1 MTTTDDT
8 NDPAPNPHAT
18 AEQVEAALSD
28 TKLAQVLYHDWE
40 AETYDEK
47 WSISFD
53 ERCIDYA
60 RGRLD
65 LILPEAQLPYGRA
78 MELGCGTGFFL
89 LNLMQSGVAE
99 KGSVTDLSPGMVKVA
114 LRNAENLGLDVDGR
128 VADAESIPYEDDS
141 FDLVVGHAV
150 LHHIPDVEK
159 SLREVLRVL
168 KPGGRFIFAG
178 EPSTYGDFYARWMSR
193 ATWWATTNVTR
204 FGPLKAW
211 RRPQEELDESSR
223 AAALEA
229 VVDIH
234 TFSPQDLENLATRAG
249 AVDVRSASEELAAAM
264 LGWPVRTFE
273 AAVPSEKLGWGW
285 ARFAFGGWKR
295 MTWIDDNILRK
306 VVPPEFF
313 YNVLITGVKPQ
324 ADPRHDAVEGMR
336 ASGRFGAARAHS
348 GSVAYARLADERDA
362 GASDPGHHQRQRCGS
377 PQLQLPAQPVGVD
390 VEAADQDLEAAA
402 VVCGQRGAQRAFGDG
417 GSVDDSESPGAGR
430 HGGAGEVGD
439 LRIELA

>member
-1 MTTTDDT
+1 MTTTENESATDHV
-8 NDPAPNPHAT
+8 DPAPNPHAT
-18 AEQVEAALSD
+18 EEQVKAALED

-60 RGRLD
+60 RGRFD
-65 LILPEAQLPYGRA
+65 AVAADESLPYERA

-89 LNLMQSGVAE
+89 LNLLQSGVAK

-128 VADAESIPYEDDS
+128 VADAERIPYDDNT

-150 LHHIPDVEK
+150 LHHIPDVEQAL
-159 SLREVLRVL
+159 SEVLRVL
-168 KPGGRFIFAG
+168 KPGGRFVFAG
-178 EPSTYGDFYARWMSR
+178 EPSTIGDFYARWMSR
-193 ATWWATTNVTR
+193 ATWWATTHVTKL
-204 FGPLKAW
+204 GPLKAW

-234 TFSPQDLENLATRAG
+234 TFDPDELADIARSAG
-249 AVDVRSASEELAAAM
+249 ADRVETATEELAAAM

-285 ARFAFGGWKR
+285 AGFAFGGWKR
-295 MTWIDDNILRK
+295 MTWLDENVLRK
-306 VVPPEFF
+306 VVPPKFF
-313 YNVLITGVKPQ
+313 YNVVVSGYKP
-324 ADPRHDAVEGMR
+324 R
-336 ASGRFGAARAHS
+336 
-348 GSVAYARLADERDA
+348 
-362 GASDPGHHQRQRCGS
+362 
-377 PQLQLPAQPVGVD
+377 
-390 VEAADQDLEAAA
+390 
-402 VVCGQRGAQRAFGDG
+402 
-417 GSVDDSESPGAGR
+417 
-430 HGGAGEVGD
+430 
-439 LRIELA
+439 

>member
-1 MTTTDDT
+1 MTTDA
-8 NDPAPNPHAT
+8 NPGIDPAPNPHAT
-18 AEQVEAALSD
+18 EEQVQAALKD

-53 ERCIDYA
+53 ERCIEYA
-60 RGRLD
+60 RGRFD
-65 LILPEAQLPYGRA
+65 AVAADDELPYERA

-128 VADAESIPYEDDS
+128 VADAEKIPYDDNT

-150 LHHIPDVEK
+150 LHHIPDVELA
-159 SLREVLRVL
+159 LREVLRVL

-178 EPSTYGDFYARWMSR
+178 EPSTIGDFYARWMSR
-193 ATWWATTNVTR
+193 ATWAITTNVTR
-204 FGPLKAW
+204 FGPLQSW
-211 RRPQEELDESSR
+211 RRSQEELDESSR

-234 TFSPQDLENLATRAG
+234 TFDPDELAGIARSAG
-249 AVDVRSASEELAAAM
+249 AAKVSTATEELAAAM

-273 AAVPSEKLGWGW
+273 AAVPPEKLGWGW

-295 MTWIDDNILRK
+295 LTWLDENVLRK
-306 VVPPEFF
+306 IVPPKFF
-313 YNVLITGVKPQ
+313 YNVVVSGYKP
-324 ADPRHDAVEGMR
+324 E
-336 ASGRFGAARAHS
+336 
-348 GSVAYARLADERDA
+348 
-362 GASDPGHHQRQRCGS
+362 
-377 PQLQLPAQPVGVD
+377 
-390 VEAADQDLEAAA
+390 
-402 VVCGQRGAQRAFGDG
+402 
-417 GSVDDSESPGAGR
+417 
-430 HGGAGEVGD
+430 
-439 LRIELA
+439 